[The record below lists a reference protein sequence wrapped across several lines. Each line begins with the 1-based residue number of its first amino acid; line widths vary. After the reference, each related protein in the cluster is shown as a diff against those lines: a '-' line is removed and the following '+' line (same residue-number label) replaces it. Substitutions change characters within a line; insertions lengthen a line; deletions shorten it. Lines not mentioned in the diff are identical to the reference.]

1 MASAGESTG
10 ELDKALACYEKA
22 KDNLSCVRVHCM
34 QVRTRPF
41 DIRFCSPPWSTIFF
55 LKLDCVDIQ
64 GDYEAAKTL
73 ALATK
78 DPAAAFHLGRHFDH
92 QDNVREA
99 IRFYTQA
106 QRFGNALQLAKRHGM
121 DGELMALALQVRS
134 VLPGPYRRSLS
145 SCKPLNAA
153 ARPERGPAATTN
165 TLHTA
170 LCQVRLGAEDVGVV
184 GLGRQATARE
194 QLEAALYFEGKNM
207 LDRATVLFH
216 KAGRLD
222 HALDLCFEGQ
232 LFDAL
237 KTIANDLGEAVAL

>member
-1 MASAGESTG
+1 M
-10 ELDKALACYEKA
+10 
-22 KDNLSCVRVHCM
+22 
-34 QVRTRPF
+34 
-41 DIRFCSPPWSTIFF
+41 
-55 LKLDCVDIQ
+55 Q

-121 DGELMALALQVRS
+121 DGELMALALQVRCN
-134 VLPGPYRRSLS
+134 VLPASIATFALFLQR
-145 SCKPLNAA
+145 LNAA
-153 ARPERGPAATTN
+153 ARRARRPAHTT
-165 TLHTA
+165 HSYPSHGA
-170 LCQVRLGAEDVGVV
+170 LPAEAWSLGVGVV